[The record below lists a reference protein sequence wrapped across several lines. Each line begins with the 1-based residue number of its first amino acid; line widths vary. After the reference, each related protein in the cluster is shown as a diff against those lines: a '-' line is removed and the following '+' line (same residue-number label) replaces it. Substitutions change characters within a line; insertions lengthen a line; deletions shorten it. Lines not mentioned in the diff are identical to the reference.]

1 MENNH
6 LLPGLSPIKNAVD
19 ALRKEIVDLVFERDQ
34 LKFTVCENIKA
45 SYIRE
50 YGDLE
55 YRIYQA
61 YTVFMRLRRKKDFI
75 QARINRQ
82 EEINLV
88 EIETLLDQEFQH
100 YQESLQEKLEEMAKA
115 VERVNGTPLTGE
127 ESKELKQLY
136 KLLVKKLHP
145 DLQPDQSEQDAE
157 FFKSV
162 VSAFKA
168 CDLKTLRLID
178 LLLQEGSSDSETG
191 LSTVKDSL
199 EQEQKKLEVIRKNIQ
214 NEIEELKSVPPYT
227 LKEYLA
233 TDEII
238 RKRKDSLQKQLVA
251 YQEAI
256 KTQNEALKQL
266 LGNKHE

>member
-6 LLPGLSPIKNAVD
+6 LLPGLSPIKNALD

-34 LKFTVCENIKA
+34 LQFTVCENIKA

-55 YRIYQA
+55 YHIYQA

-88 EIETLLDQEFQH
+88 EIETFLDQEFQH
-100 YQESLQEKLEEMAKA
+100 FQETLQEKLEEMAKA

-145 DLQPDQSEQDAE
+145 DLHPDQSEQDAE

-178 LLLQEGSSDSETG
+178 LLLQEGSSESETG
-191 LSTVKDSL
+191 LSTVNDSL
-199 EQEQKKLEVIRKNIQ
+199 EQEQKKLETIRKNIQ
-214 NEIEELKSVPPYT
+214 NEIEEIKSNVPYT
-227 LKEYLA
+227 LNEYIA
-233 TDEII
+233 SAEII
-238 RKRKDSLQKQLVA
+238 RKRKDSLQKQLLA

-256 KTQNEALKQL
+256 KTQNEALKEL